1 MLTTPN
7 PIRMDYASDSF
18 DEQIIIS
25 QDSHIN
31 EVMQMSFDE
40 PFAQWLH
47 EEFPE
52 NLSTTTFDTNH
63 SMCNN
68 INNSDTSII
77 DKNNDIFQGVNT
89 VDVNINFSQNINNQ
103 SLDNFHNELVIPDV
117 DLSRECSNDIPMMSD
132 QDVQIGNLD
141 FLAQNNNN
149 LSPLSS
155 LLSSSSII
163 FKTMKPNDSTLISA
177 IANDP
182 SQSSHR
188 AMAADPSPDPS
199 VNQADNI
206 TDYDSSFT
214 IYNDLDRPTIAK
226 LCQFNVEIPSVS
238 SRRQPIRLNTKSL
251 AITSWTNV
259 SKDVVMKY
267 IKEEF
272 DIKNIQYIGIG
283 EEINELNHQNQLCIQ
298 IIFKEKINKKTRFL
312 DKITRT
318 CCNYKV
324 TQNILAWN
332 DYIKKDPN
340 CLEFGQFPS
349 KIRGYK
355 QYPTLEVTEKQNTTR
370 KKAAKAKAAT
380 KKVAKTKATTKK
392 PPASC
397 ISIPLD

>member
-18 DEQIIIS
+18 DDQIIIS
-25 QDSHIN
+25 QDSHTN
-31 EVMQMSFDE
+31 EVMQMSFN
-40 PFAQWLH
+40 
-47 EEFPE
+47 EFFPQGQQE
-52 NLSTTTFDTNH
+52 NFSKNLPTTIFNTNH

-68 INNSDTSII
+68 INSSYTSII
-77 DKNNDIFQGVNT
+77 DKNNDTFQEVNT
-89 VDVNINFSQNINNQ
+89 VDVNINFSQDINNQ
-103 SLDNFHNELVIPDV
+103 SLDNFYNEQIIPTA
-117 DLSRECSNDIPMMSD
+117 DLSRECSYDISMMSD
-132 QDVQIGNLD
+132 QDVQTANSG
-141 FLAQNNNN
+141 FLTQNNNN
-149 LSPLSS
+149 FS
-155 LLSSSSII
+155 LLSSSSSSSSII
-163 FKTMKPNDSTLISA
+163 IKTMKPNGSTLISA
-177 IANDP
+177 VANDS

-188 AMAADPSPDPS
+188 AMAADPSPDPP
-199 VNQADNI
+199 VNRTDNI
-206 TDYDSSFT
+206 TDYDRSYT
-214 IYNDLDRPTIAK
+214 KYGDLDRPTIAK

-251 AITSWTNV
+251 AIISWTNV